1 MSLIT
6 RIVRLSFEKDRC
18 SDFEALYESVRQKIQ
33 AMPGCLSL
41 SLKKDATHPNVY
53 YTLSTWTSLEAL
65 DAYRHSPLFKETWA
79 TTKSMFDQKAE
90 AYSLVDFC

>member
-1 MSLIT
+1 M
-6 RIVRLSFEKDRC
+6 SFERDRC
-18 SDFEALYESVRQKIQ
+18 ADFESLYQSVCQKIL
-33 AMPGCLSL
+33 AMSGCLSL
-41 SLKKDATHPNVY
+41 TLKKDATHQNVY
-53 YTLSTWTSLEAL
+53 YTVSTWASLEAL